1 MVENSKAF
9 VALKMA
15 EFLFQQ
21 IQHDDTSANRGQVY
35 RTKDEFFALYKE
47 CLHVVSTTETDHPSK

>member
-15 EFLFQQ
+15 EFLFQH
-21 IQHDDTSANRGQVY
+21 IQHNDNREGAGQVY
-35 RTKDEFFALYKE
+35 RTKEEFFTLYQE
-47 CLHVVSTTETDHPSK
+47 CLDVVSRTETHP

>member
-47 CLHVVSTTETDHPSK
+47 